1 MDSAIVVALIS
12 GVVSL
17 LTVVFSSIMG
27 IIGTRRTKERQAEIE
42 QRQAE
47 IEKFKEWDTLR
58 QNVAAGTQCLLRAEI
73 IRSHEKYID
82 RGYCPV
88 YAKESLT
95 KEYQAYHNL
104 GGNDV
109 ATALYEQLMALPSER
124 RYENE

>member
-1 MDSAIVVALIS
+1 MDATIIVALIS

-17 LTVVFSSIMG
+17 FTVIFSSVMAH
-27 IIGTRRTKERQAEIE
+27 IGTKQTKQRKAELD
-42 QRQAE
+42 
-47 IEKFKEWDTLR
+47 KFAEWDRLR
-58 QNVAAGTQCLLRAEI
+58 QNVAQGTQCLLRAEI

-95 KEYQAYHNL
+95 REYQAYHNL

-109 ATALYEQLMALPSER
+109 ATALYEQLMQLPNER
-124 RYENE
+124 REENEN